1 MSNSEVINSVD
12 LTCTDIGNIHL
23 RGSSPKE
30 DVGCDIGVRK
40 GVGGCGNKGEV
51 LSENLLGISG
61 QVDWLVVIA
70 DVDLMITPTGVV
82 V

>member
-30 DVGCDIGVRK
+30 DVGSDIGVGK
-40 GVGGCGNKGEV
+40 GVGGCGNK
-51 LSENLLGISG
+51 SEILTEN
-61 QVDWLVVIA
+61 
-70 DVDLMITPTGVV
+70 
-82 V
+82 